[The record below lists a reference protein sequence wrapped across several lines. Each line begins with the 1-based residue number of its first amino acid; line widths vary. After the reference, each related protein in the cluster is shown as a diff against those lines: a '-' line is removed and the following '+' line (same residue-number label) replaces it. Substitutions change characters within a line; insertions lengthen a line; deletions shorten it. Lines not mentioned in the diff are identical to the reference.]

1 MKPGW
6 MVAFG
11 VLCGLLAAGI
21 LFLASQPVR
30 GEPIQ
35 LMPLPTPAPILVYVT
50 GEVLAPDVYALPAQ
64 SRVGD
69 AVEAAGGF
77 TELADEAAVN
87 LAARLSDGQK
97 VLVPARAEVVLGT
110 GSRAEPLDLSAGAP
124 IDINSASQ
132 AELESLPGIGP
143 VIAQAILAYRNDNG
157 PFNDVAELEN
167 VPGIGPG
174 ILAKIQDLVT
184 VNP

>member
-1 MKPGW
+1 MKTGW
-6 MVAFG
+6 AVAYG
-11 VLCGLLAAGI
+11 LLCGLLTAGI
-21 LFLASQPVR
+21 LFLASRPER

-50 GEVLAPDVYALPAQ
+50 GEVLVPAVYALPAQ

-69 AVEAAGGF
+69 AVNAAGGF
-77 TELADEAAVN
+77 TDQADEAAVN

-97 VLVPARAEVVLGT
+97 VLVPAKAELPFDAGLR
-110 GSRAEPLDLSAGAP
+110 SEPLDLSAGAP
-124 IDINSASQ
+124 IDINTASQ
-132 AELESLPGIGP
+132 VELESLPGIGP
-143 VIAQAILAYRNDNG
+143 VIAQAILAYRDDHG
-157 PFNDVAELEN
+157 PFNDVAELGN
-167 VPGIGPG
+167 VPGIGDG